1 MNWKINI
8 ILIAFLMC
16 SCKKENTEKTSSYT
30 SNYLINANE
39 LLELASHKKVKI
51 LDFRKKETYQKEHIK
66 NAIQIWRSDLENPNY
81 NYGGMMPTSKHI
93 EALFSKLGI
102 HTEDILVI
110 YDDKG
115 LCEAARLW
123 WILQIYNF
131 KNVKLLNGGINAW
144 KSVNGSISNL
154 TTKFPKTAFELSKN
168 AKKEFYISKEEVKKA
183 LDRNMVL
190 LDTRSKAEFNGEK
203 HKKGA
208 AKPGRIPNS
217 INIDWADAINFNGNQ
232 LIKPIEELEKIYSKL
247 NIKKNDSI
255 ILYCHSGVRSAHTT
269 FVLTELLGY
278 KNVKNY
284 DGSWTEWSHF
294 DNLPHEIGSSTQKN
308 NYNE

>member
-1 MNWKINI
+1 
-8 ILIAFLMC
+8 MC
-16 SCKKENTEKTSSYT
+16 SCKKQNTKKPGSFT
-30 SNYLINANE
+30 SNYLINADE
-39 LLELASHKKVKI
+39 LLKLTKNKNVKI
-51 LDFRKKETYQKEHIK
+51 LDFRKKEAYQKGHIK

-81 NYGGMMPTSKHI
+81 KYGGMMPTSKQI
-93 EALFSKLGI
+93 ETLFSNLGI
-102 HTEDILVI
+102 HSEDTLVI

-123 WILQIYNF
+123 WVLQIYNF
-131 KNVKLLNGGINAW
+131 TSVKLLHGGIQAW
-144 KSVNGSISNL
+144 KSANGTISNL
-154 TTKFPKTAFELSKN
+154 EPEFSKTTFELSKTDKN
-168 AKKEFYISKEEVKKA
+168 KLYISKEQVLKA
-183 LDRNMVL
+183 LSKKTIL
-190 LDTRSKAEFNGEK
+190 LDTRSKAEFYGEK
-203 HKKGA
+203 QKKGA

-217 INIDWADAINFNGNQ
+217 INIDWAEAIHFHGNQ

-294 DNLPHEIGSSTQKN
+294 DNLPHIIGSTTQ
-308 NYNE
+308 